1 MVTAVRFWKNFI
13 DFSSAKYARSVP
25 PLVFS
30 ESMELHHI
38 TLRFKLVVVR
48 LVTEGNALAVELL
61 NPLMVNLNAG
71 TVALSQKILPTRL

>member
-1 MVTAVRFWKNFI
+1 
-13 DFSSAKYARSVP
+13 
-25 PLVFS
+25 
-30 ESMELHHI
+30 MELHHI

>member
-1 MVTAVRFWKNFI
+1 M
-13 DFSSAKYARSVP
+13 P

-38 TLRFKLVVVR
+38 TMLIKILVVR